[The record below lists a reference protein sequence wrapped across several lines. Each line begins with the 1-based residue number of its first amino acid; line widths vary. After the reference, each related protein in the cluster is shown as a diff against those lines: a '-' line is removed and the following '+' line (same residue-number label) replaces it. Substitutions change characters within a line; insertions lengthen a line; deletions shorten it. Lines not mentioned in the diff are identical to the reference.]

1 MEILSASLERHLKA
15 IRGLFPKTEAASVFD
30 VRGLKSYDILE
41 RCGNSPCLIIGTPG
55 EFQPED
61 AEKLFEFFKEH
72 KPKSIILIREFKD
85 NTTKNTT
92 KDNTFIQFFGF
103 AGLIAKDSGLVHEGG
118 DQFPFL
124 YVKYVV
130 GDISSGGI
138 RSDFEIKCKLAG
150 FLPLVDGEQVCPE
163 IIVTASESLP
173 VPTSGE
179 LKSICLQL
187 TELKDCSGA
196 NYFLGS
202 LSDISEINQDSSDL
216 FSDNTFAYNDL
227 GGFCECKDDQK
238 SGLIVECDARRLE
251 RTYAMEWSR
260 AFHSKFYSSSRL
272 NSRQV
277 RLIVI
282 KCPVKGEQTI
292 AGDFCILSRDVSQ
305 KMIERA
311 SVINNFDI
319 FKTPGRP
326 LVEMYVQ
333 LLRRKVQ
340 LDGDSKHQPPR
351 VLLRA
356 FNFIVKW
363 ESDYFEYAGKFID
376 AIIQLH
382 CLVGASIVRF
392 HLDPAVGSVI
402 ANMFEKRPHTE
413 LGNWMD
419 ELRTSKKAFETHLQV
434 FLSGRGEHIA
444 TKIPAVL
451 LPCIER
457 LYDTAVFELL
467 EEFQHL
473 RNRKFA
479 HAGTLSKSDKDELMF
494 AANEKIHRYLRMTE
508 PFWSCFDFAS
518 VSKVATSTNIKE
530 TGCTVSYDFICHDEP
545 ISKSAYCPGEDGSLF
560 ELGSLVVVHV
570 DRTFGPV
577 PLLPLY
583 YLQSRLVPD
592 SEHIFFLSNKSKDG
606 KYIEFNS
613 YTGAPK
619 GTISI
624 AADDPMISGFIE
636 KIEEIR
642 RKKVTAELVIVF
654 DGVRL
659 LPCLVQGSNYL
670 VIVDSD
676 YPAIFS
682 FFAKSDTPLRF
693 SRERFAPIPDLA
705 TAEVAPPE
713 SWIDANSQIGVL
725 FKTFFQS
732 GREYRFFAGNARAH
746 SSRCTLFLD

>member
-1 MEILSASLERHLKA
+1 MEILSASLERHAKA
-15 IRGLFPKTEAASVFD
+15 IRGLFPKTQAKSVFD
-30 VRGLKSYDILE
+30 VRGLKSYDTIE
-41 RCGNSPCLIIGTPG
+41 RCGAPPCLIVGSVG
-55 EFQPED
+55 DFQPEA
-61 AEKLFEFFKEH
+61 AERLTEFCKKLRT
-72 KPKSIILIREFKD
+72 IIIIRELKD
-85 NTTKNTT
+85 NATRN
-92 KDNTFIQFFGF
+92 NTFIQFFY
-103 AGLIAKDSGLVHEGG
+103 IPGLVAKESAIIHEDG
-118 DQFPFL
+118 DPFPFL

-150 FLPLVDGEQVCPE
+150 FLPDVGGEQACPE
-163 IIVTASESLP
+163 IVVTAADSLP
-173 VPTSGE
+173 VPTLSE
-179 LKSICLQL
+179 LRSICLQL
-187 TELKDCSGA
+187 TELKDCSGE

-202 LSDISEINQDSSDL
+202 LSDITEINQDSSDL

-227 GGFCECKDDQK
+227 LGFCECKDDLK
-238 SGLIVECDARRLE
+238 SGLIVECDPRRLN
-251 RTYAMEWSR
+251 RTYALEWVKASHSR
-260 AFHSKFYSSSRL
+260 FYSLTRL

-277 RLIVI
+277 RLIIV
-282 KCPVKGEQTI
+282 KYPEKGEQAI
-292 AGDFCILSRDVSQ
+292 AGAFYLLKRDLSQ
-305 KMIERA
+305 KMNDYA
-311 SVINNFDI
+311 NVINDFDI
-319 FKTPGRP
+319 LKTPGQP
-326 LVEMYVQ
+326 IVEMYVQ
-333 LLRRKVQ
+333 LLRRNAQ
-340 LDGDSKHQPPR
+340 LEGNSNPQPPR
-351 VLLRA
+351 VLSRA
-356 FNFIVKW
+356 FKFIVKW
-363 ESDYFEYAGKFID
+363 ESEYFEYAGKFID

-382 CLVGASIVRF
+382 CLVAASIVRS
-392 HLDPAVGSVI
+392 HLDPAIGGVI

-419 ELRTSKKAFETHLQV
+419 ELSAAKKAFETHLQV
-434 FLSGRGEHIA
+434 FLRGKGEHIA
-444 TKIPAVL
+444 SKIPAIL
-451 LPCIER
+451 LPCIAR
-457 LYDTAVFELL
+457 LYDPSVFVML

-518 VSKVATSTNIKE
+518 VSKVATSTNLKE

-570 DRTFGPV
+570 DGTFGPV

-670 VIVDSD
+670 VIVESD
-676 YPAIFS
+676 LPAIFS

-693 SRERFAPIPDLA
+693 SRERFASIPDLA

-713 SWIDANSQIGVL
+713 SWLDANSQIGVL

>member
-1 MEILSASLERHLKA
+1 MEILSASLERHLRA
-15 IRGLFPKTEAASVFD
+15 IRGLFPKPEVTSVLD
-30 VRGLKSYDILE
+30 VRGLKTYDSIE
-41 RCGNSPCLIIGTPG
+41 RCDTCPCLIVGAPG

-61 AEKLFEFFKEH
+61 CERLIGFCKKHKLR
-72 KPKSIILIREFKD
+72 SIFVIREFKD
-85 NTTKNTT
+85 NAT
-92 KDNTFIQFFGF
+92 KDNTFIQFFSIP
-103 AGLIAKDSGLVHEGG
+103 GLIAKECAIIHEVDDS
-118 DQFPFL
+118 FPFL
-124 YVKYVV
+124 YLRCIV
-130 GDISSGGI
+130 GDIDGGAI
-138 RSDFEIKCKLAG
+138 RSDFEIKCKLLG
-150 FLPLVDGEQVCPE
+150 FTPINEGQKVCPE
-163 IIVTASESLP
+163 VVVTAAHSLP
-173 VPTSGE
+173 VPTLSE
-179 LKSICLQL
+179 LKSISLQL
-187 TELKDCSGA
+187 NELIDCTGE

-202 LSDISEINQDSSDL
+202 LADISEINQDSPEL
-216 FSDNTFAYNDL
+216 FSDNTFSYNDL
-227 GGFCECKDDQK
+227 GGFCECKDDLK

-251 RTYAMEWSR
+251 RTYALEWSR
-260 AFHSKFYSSSRL
+260 AFHSKFYESSRL
-272 NSRQV
+272 NSRKV

-282 KCPVKGEQTI
+282 KCPVKGEQAI
-292 AGDFCILSRDVSQ
+292 AGAFCILSRDVSQ

-340 LDGDSKHQPPR
+340 LDGDSNPQPPR

-356 FNFIVKW
+356 FKFIVKW

-392 HLDPAVGSVI
+392 HLDPAVGGVI

-467 EEFQHL
+467 EEFQQL

-479 HAGTLSKSDKDELMF
+479 HAGTLSRSDKDALMSE
-494 AANEKIHRYLRMTE
+494 ANGKIHRYLQLTE

-518 VSKVATSTNIKE
+518 VSKVTASTSIRE
-530 TGCTVSYDFICHDEP
+530 TGCTVSYDFICHDEQ
-545 ISKSAYCPGEDGSLF
+545 ISKSAYCPGDDGTSY
-560 ELGSLVVVHV
+560 EQGSLVVVHV
-570 DRTFGPV
+570 DGTLGPV

-583 YLQSRLVPD
+583 FLQNRLVPD
-592 SEHIFFLSNKSKDG
+592 SEHIFFLSNKTKDG
-606 KYIEFNS
+606 KHIEFNS

-624 AADDPMISGFIE
+624 ATDDPIISGFIE

-642 RKKVTAELVIVF
+642 RKKVTAELVIVY

-676 YPAIFS
+676 YPAIYT
-682 FFAKSDTPLRF
+682 FFAKPDTPLRF
-693 SRERFAPIPDLA
+693 SRVRFSPIPDVA
-705 TAEVAPPE
+705 AEEVVPPE
-713 SWIDANSQIGVL
+713 SWLDANSQIGVL

-746 SSRCTLFLD
+746 SSRCALFLV

>member
-1 MEILSASLERHLKA
+1 MEILSTSLERHVKS
-15 IRGLFPKTEAASVFD
+15 IRGLFPKIKDTCVFD
-30 VRGLKSYDILE
+30 VRGLKSYETIVS
-41 RCGNSPCLIIGTPG
+41 RVACPCLIVASVGD
-55 EFQPED
+55 FQPEE
-61 AEKLFEFFKEH
+61 AERLTEFCRKLR
-72 KPKSIILIREFKD
+72 SIVIIRELKDNAPKD
-85 NTTKNTT
+85 NTL
-92 KDNTFIQFFGF
+92 IQFFRVP
-103 AGLIAKDSGLVHEGG
+103 GLIVKEAGIVHHDGES
-118 DQFPFL
+118 FPFL
-124 YVKYVV
+124 YLSCAV
-130 GDISSGGI
+130 GDISRGSI
-138 RSDFEIKCKLAG
+138 TTDFQIKCKLGG
-150 FLPLVDGEQVCPE
+150 FLPAAVDAQFCPE
-163 IIVTASESLP
+163 IVVTASESVP

-187 TELKDCSGA
+187 SELKDCCGE
-196 NYFLGS
+196 NYLLGS
-202 LSDISEINQDSSDL
+202 LSDISEISQDSPDL
-216 FSDNTFAYNDL
+216 FSKNTFAYNDL
-227 GGFCECKDDQK
+227 QGFCECKDDLK
-238 SGLIVECDARRLE
+238 SGLIIECDARRLE
-251 RTYAMEWSR
+251 RTYALEWSR
-260 AFHSKFYSSSRL
+260 AFHSKFYESSRL

-282 KCPVKGEQTI
+282 KCPVKGEQAI
-292 AGDFCILSRDVSQ
+292 AGAFCILSRDVSQ

-326 LVEMYVQ
+326 LVEMYVR

-340 LDGDSKHQPPR
+340 LDDDSKPQPPR

-356 FNFIVKW
+356 FKFIVKW

-392 HLDPAVGSVI
+392 HLDPAVGGVI

-444 TKIPAVL
+444 TKIPAAL

-457 LYDTAVFELL
+457 LYDTSVFELL

-479 HAGTLSKSDKDELMF
+479 HAGTLSKSDKDELMLE
-494 AANEKIHRYLRMTE
+494 ADGKIHRYLRLTE

-518 VSKVATSTNIKE
+518 VSKVTASTTIRG
-530 TGCTVSYDFICHDEP
+530 TGCTVSYDFICHDEK
-545 ISKSAYCPGEDGSLF
+545 ISKFAYCPGDDGSSF
-560 ELGSLVVVHV
+560 EQGSLVVVHV
-570 DRTFGPV
+570 DGTLGPV

-583 YLQSRLVPD
+583 FLQNRLVPD
-592 SEHIFFLSNKSKDG
+592 SEHIFFLSNKTKDG
-606 KYIEFNS
+606 KHIEFNS

-624 AADDPMISGFIE
+624 ATDDPIISGFIE

-676 YPAIFS
+676 YPDIYS

-693 SRERFAPIPDLA
+693 SRERFTPIPNLA
-705 TAEVAPPE
+705 AAEVAPPE
-713 SWIDANSQIGVL
+713 SWVDANSQIGVL